1 MVDFLSLEV
10 EILLM
15 NLSISVEDHVTWL
28 RIVLVI

>member
-15 NLSISVEDHVTWL
+15 NLSISVEDPVTWL
-28 RIVLVI
+28 QIVLVI